1 MVQILVAFFEPLTL
15 STTSTT
21 PLSAFGAS
29 ISSIFIPEIT
39 MPIPTSVVSQL
50 VPLVTV
56 SEVETPT
63 EEDITYF
70 GDDAVVSLWDYF
82 CSRSKK
88 VVVKKG
94 CKRTREGTLAQ
105 GTVPNQVIWKRAS
118 TYVKQESLEAATSMG
133 AFVGANYDSM
143 SSLNK

>member
-1 MVQILVAFFEPLTL
+1 
-15 STTSTT
+15 
-21 PLSAFGAS
+21 
-29 ISSIFIPEIT
+29 

-56 SEVETPT
+56 SKVATPT

-70 GDDAVVSLWDYF
+70 GDDAAVSLWDYF
-82 CSRSKK
+82 WSRSKR

-94 CKRTREGTLAQ
+94 SKRTREGTLAQ

-118 TYVKQESLEAATSMG
+118 TDVKQESLEAATSMG